1 MKFQNVSLY
10 NKRRRNKEPKMH
22 WIFIIQKKITPL
34 LITKT
39 DTFKPR
45 RLDNTLNV
53 RKCNQQ
59 QENEMYKKPLFNI
72 VKNTK

>member
-1 MKFQNVSLY
+1 MFHFTIKEEEIRNQKCTEFLLY
-10 NKRRRNKEPKMH
+10 K
-22 WIFIIQKKITPL
+22 KKITPL